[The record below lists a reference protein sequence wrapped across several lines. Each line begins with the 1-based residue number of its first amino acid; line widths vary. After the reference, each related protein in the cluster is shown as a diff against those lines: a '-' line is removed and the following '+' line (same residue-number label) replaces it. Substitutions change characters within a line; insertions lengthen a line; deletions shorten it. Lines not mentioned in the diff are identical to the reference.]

1 MGKPMSTISNFSS
14 FRKYMDKDHDGK
26 IREIAHYANEVM
38 RPALGTS
45 FVRPVSIGVL
55 LSEADTEHIRREAQ
69 KFRPPERCFKDIAG
83 TSVILSEDCVFLT
96 EEYSLNTT
104 GDTFSIEIKPK
115 QGNYIWIKVL
125 LIK

>member
-1 MGKPMSTISNFSS
+1 
-14 FRKYMDKDHDGK
+14 MDKDHDGK

-38 RPALGTS
+38 RPALGPS

-115 QGNYIWIKVL
+115 QGNFVKPIYIFM
-125 LIK
+125 

>member
-1 MGKPMSTISNFSS
+1 
-14 FRKYMDKDHDGK
+14 
-26 IREIAHYANEVM
+26 M
-38 RPALGTS
+38 RPALGLH
-45 FVRPVSIGVL
+45 FVRPVSIGIM
-55 LSEADTEHIRREAQ
+55 LSEAHTDHIRREAQ

-115 QGNYIWIKVL
+115 QGNYVKSKYLFMKYEKNI
-125 LIK
+125 